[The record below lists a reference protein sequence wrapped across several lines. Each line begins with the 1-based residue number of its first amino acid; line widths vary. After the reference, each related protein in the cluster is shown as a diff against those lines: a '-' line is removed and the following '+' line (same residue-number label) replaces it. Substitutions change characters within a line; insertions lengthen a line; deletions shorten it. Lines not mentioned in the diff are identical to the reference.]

1 MSKTETVVW
10 KLAEPIAN
18 ERGLKIYDTEFKKEG
33 ADWFL
38 RVFLYSE
45 NGIDIDDC
53 EYVSRALSDRLD
65 EEDPI
70 DQAYYLE
77 VSSPGLDRVLKY
89 DWHFETALGEK
100 IDIKLYAAENGK
112 KQISGTLK
120 EYTDKTVKVETE
132 EGIKEIEISKTAS
145 IRISF

>member
-1 MSKTETVVW
+1 MSKTEEVVW
-10 KLAEPIAN
+10 ALAEPIAK

-33 ADWFL
+33 PDWFL

-45 NGIDIDDC
+45 KGIDIDDC
-53 EYVSRALSDRLD
+53 EYVSRALSNRLD

-70 DQAYYLE
+70 DKAYFLE

-89 DWHFETALGEK
+89 DWHFETAIGEM

-120 EYTDKTVKVETE
+120 EYTGKTVIIETD
-132 EGIKEIEISKTAS
+132 EGIKEIEISKTSS